1 MLMIR
6 QVPAMQ
12 GHYWMREAWRLFRQ
26 TPSVWMLLFTLFIFS
41 QLILA
46 AIPFL
51 GNFLSTLIMPL
62 LFAGLMQ
69 AASEPYPSPKCLLAG
84 FYRNASP
91 LITLGGTLM
100 VAEFLC
106 TVGAATLVGIDWRVF
121 MGNGAMPPVEDL
133 FSFMLYLM
141 LLYSPFILASWLA
154 PPLIYFRNVDAFT
167 AMQGSLTAI
176 WKNVPALT
184 IYGLWT
190 IAHLFLAGLTFGVT
204 LLFSGPIL
212 VISTYL
218 AYNDLFD
225 KASKEGSHPVN

>member
-1 MLMIR
+1 
-6 QVPAMQ
+6 
-12 GHYWMREAWRLFRQ
+12 
-26 TPSVWMLLFTLFIFS
+26 
-41 QLILA
+41 
-46 AIPFL
+46 
-51 GNFLSTLIMPL
+51 
-62 LFAGLMQ
+62 
-69 AASEPYPSPKCLLAG
+69 
-84 FYRNASP
+84 

-106 TVGAATLVGIDWRVF
+106 EVGAATLVGDDWRVF